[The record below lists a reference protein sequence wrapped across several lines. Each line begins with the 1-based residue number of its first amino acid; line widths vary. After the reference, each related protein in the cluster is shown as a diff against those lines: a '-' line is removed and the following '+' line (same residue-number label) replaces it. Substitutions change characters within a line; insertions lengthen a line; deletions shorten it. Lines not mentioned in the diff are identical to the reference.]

1 MTRDAAFTQ
10 RVRSRVSKT
19 GERYATALR
28 HVDRTERAEP
38 RPPAATLHVTNGDS
52 AALGLRAAGLD
63 GEVLVW
69 RDALHE
75 GPVPAGLTPAELR
88 HVRAAY
94 FEREGLGTA
103 AEVATSFATRDQR
116 VEIHR
121 GGEYVLWFEADLYD
135 QLQLLQVVHRLAEL
149 AVDPQRVTLVSI
161 GEYPGMAHFGGLG
174 ELAPDALARLRP
186 DGRPLGPDT
195 VQLAV
200 EAWRA
205 FTAPKPTAL
214 ADMARRSSAEL
225 RFLGEGV
232 GRLMQ
237 EYPSRSDGLA
247 LTERRIL
254 LAIREGADT
263 AGEVFRDLWRR
274 ERRPY
279 LGDTLCFLIMRRLA
293 VAHHPLLAVQTRPP
307 LSFARARV
315 ELTTVGREVLA
326 GHADHIRL
334 NGVDRWIGG
343 TRLTGTEP
351 RWRYDERLETLI
363 QV

>member
-1 MTRDAAFTQ
+1 MTRDAAFKR
-10 RVRSRVSKT
+10 RVRARMRKT
-19 GERYATALR
+19 GERYATAR
-28 HVDRTERAEP
+28 RRVDRGERAEC

-63 GEVLVW
+63 GEVLAW

-88 HVRAAY
+88 SVRAAY
-94 FEREGLGTA
+94 FEREGLGAA
-103 AEVATSFATRDQR
+103 AELAASFATRDQL
-116 VEIHR
+116 VEAHR
-121 GGEYVLWFEADLYD
+121 AGDYVLWFEADLYD

-149 AVDPQRVTLVSI
+149 AVDPPRVTLVSI
-161 GEYPGMAHFGGLG
+161 GEYPGVAHFGGLG

-186 DGRPLGPDT
+186 DGRPLGADT
-195 VQLAV
+195 IRLAV
-200 EAWRA
+200 EAWQA
-205 FTAPKPTAL
+205 FTAPEPTAL
-214 ADMARRSSAEL
+214 PDMARRASTEL
-225 RFLGEGV
+225 RFLGEAI

-263 AGEVFRDLWRR
+263 AGEVFRHTWRR

-293 VAHHPLLAVQTRPP
+293 AATQPLLAVETHPP
-307 LSFARARV
+307 LNFARASV
-315 ELTTVGREVLA
+315 DLTTVGREVLA
-326 GHADHIRL
+326 GHADHVRL
-334 NGVDRWIGG
+334 NSVDRWIGG
-343 TRLTGTEP
+343 THLTGTEP
-351 RWRYDERLETLI
+351 PWRYDERLETLI